1 MKDAEVL
8 LLSNDTALTQHWA
21 GISELFEKVE
31 QVQTLD
37 EALSWLLHHGQGSV
51 LVDSLAVDLTDIRWQ
66 ELFSNPAAQVL
77 VGSLSPS
84 DPEGQKMIVA
94 GAKAYFHAYT
104 PVTVIT
110 TMIQQVQLGN
120 IWLGQS
126 LLSRLLS
133 EVSTQL
139 NNLPP
144 ANWHQKLTPREIEV
158 AQRVA
163 LGHSNTL
170 VAQDLGISERTVRA
184 HLGSV
189 FEKLGVSDR
198 LMLALKVH
206 GVG

>member
-1 MKDAEVL
+1 MKNTAVL
-8 LLSNDTALTQHWA
+8 LLSNDAALTQHWA
-21 GISELFEKVE
+21 GISGLFEKVE
-31 QVQTLD
+31 HVHTLD
-37 EALSWLLHHGQGSV
+37 ETLSLLLRHGQGSV
-51 LVDSLAVDLTDIRWQ
+51 LVDSLLVDLTDIRWQ